1 MSVSICSSAAH
12 LGLQYLVIINNVSV
26 DYLYIGIGANLQA
39 FVLSIYLGPQL
50 LGYRLYVCV

>member
-1 MSVSICSSAAH
+1 MYQFVHLLHIWVSSI
-12 LGLQYLVIINNVSV
+12 VTINNVSV

-39 FVLSIYLGPQL
+39 FVLGIYLGPQL